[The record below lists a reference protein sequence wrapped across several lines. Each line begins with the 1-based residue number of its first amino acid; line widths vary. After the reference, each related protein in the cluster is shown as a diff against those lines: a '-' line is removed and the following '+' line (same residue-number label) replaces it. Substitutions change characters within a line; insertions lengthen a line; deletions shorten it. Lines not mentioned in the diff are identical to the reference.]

1 MGNSKGRSHQ
11 SEDRIS
17 NKMRRRFLT
26 QASKSWRAQLAASV
40 QASGQDG
47 LRCPRCLSSS
57 ALRPATTLPAT
68 GTGPPP
74 APPKPDVRSY
84 GARVDEKRRKMELL
98 KQGKEIRAGQPDRS
112 SSPLKRRFWKEVHV
126 QETADGYRV
135 LLDKRPVRLPSK
147 AAVVVPLSKPHLAH
161 AIAIEWDMLASAQD
175 ATKNHHIPLTS
186 IVSRAQDIAD
196 ADAANDSSI
205 REAIVSTMVRYL
217 DTDTLLCWAPESDQD
232 RLENGHGQ
240 PAAGDKTRP
249 SSLRQLQIDTAK
261 PVIAHLTTRLWPG
274 VDIKP
279 ALESNS
285 IMPTPQSEL
294 TRSVVSGWVSSLP
307 PYELAALERAV
318 LASKSFLVGARLLIE
333 WSEEF
338 RHLQQDKNQRARF
351 GIEEAAQAASV
362 EVNWQTAMWGEVE
375 DTHDV
380 EHEDIRRQL
389 GSAVLLVSGTK

>member
-1 MGNSKGRSHQ
+1 
-11 SEDRIS
+11 
-17 NKMRRRFLT
+17 MRRRLFT
-26 QASKSWRAQLAASV
+26 QASRSWKTQLAAPV
-40 QASGQDG
+40 RANGQDAF
-47 LRCPRCLSSS
+47 RCPRCLSSS
-57 ALRPATTLPAT
+57 APRPATTLPVT

-74 APPKPDVRSY
+74 APPKPDASSY
-84 GARVDEKRRKMELL
+84 GARVNEKRRKLELL
-98 KQGKEIRAGQPDRS
+98 KQGKEIRAGQPGK

-126 QETADGYRV
+126 EETADGYRV

-147 AAVVVPLSKPHLAH
+147 APVVVPLSKPHLAH
-161 AIAIEWDMLASAQD
+161 AIAIEWDMLDSAQQ

-205 REAIVSTMVRYL
+205 REAILSTMLRYL

-232 RLENGHGQ
+232 GHENGEQ
-240 PAAGDKTRP
+240 PQNGSKTRP
-249 SSLRQLQIDTAK
+249 SSLRQLQIDTAR
-261 PVIAHLTTRLWPG
+261 PIMAYLTARLWPG

-294 TRSVVSGWVSSLP
+294 TRSVVSGWISSLP
-307 PYELAALERAV
+307 SYELAALERAV
-318 LASKSFLVGARLLIE
+318 LASKSFLVAARLLIE

-338 RHLQQDKNQRARF
+338 RHLQQDKDEGPRF
-351 GIEEAAQAASV
+351 GIEQAAEAANV
-362 EVNWQTAMWGEVE
+362 EVDWQTSMWGEVE

-380 EHEDIRRQL
+380 DHEDVRRQL